1 MKKWVSG
8 MHDKTNHFG
17 WFEDIYSCECHGPEC
32 FACRYQV
39 QQRKLNAMTE
49 RRRKLLTDIRI
60 MDTRFVDTVL
70 ANVVKDKLSITDK
83 PGVISHT
90 AECAVQGLLED
101 KKERLRTLQQQATE
115 RMLGKLR
122 MVDVKPTST
131 SGCASKAR
139 EVAKG
144 RQTPMCRSK
153 NHPSKGTTR
162 ILSMCYGLDPREAKE
177 AWAEYKKISDS
188 CAEYGEDKNS
198 DRWIE
203 GELWL
208 LDETCANACLR
219 SLARGSCR

>member
-1 MKKWVSG
+1 MKKWVSD

-39 QQRKLNAMTE
+39 QQRELNAMTE

-70 ANVVKDKLSITDK
+70 ANAVKDKLSITEK
-83 PGVISHT
+83 PAVISHT
-90 AECAVQGLLED
+90 AECFVQGLFED
-101 KKERLRTLQQQATE
+101 RKERLRTLQQQATE
-115 RMLGKLR
+115 RMLEKLR

-139 EVAKG
+139 EFAKG

-153 NHPSKGTTR
+153 NHPPKATM
-162 ILSMCYGLDPREAKE
+162 I
-177 AWAEYKKISDS
+177 
-188 CAEYGEDKNS
+188 CA
-198 DRWIE
+198 
-203 GELWL
+203 
-208 LDETCANACLR
+208 
-219 SLARGSCR
+219 